1 MIETKKIWRP
11 NNVKDAWEIQT
22 NLKPSEYCYVSGG
35 TWLRTQ
41 WEADLKEMPSNLI
54 SLEQI
59 HEMKEVKEI
68 LFLGKREI
76 VIGSQVNLAACIKN
90 PLLIKCLSPLVKA
103 CRNIAAPS
111 IRNVATIGG
120 NIYTAAGDTIPAF
133 LIHNAKMR
141 WFNGKEMETELMEE
155 WLIGLQANEMKR
167 DQRILVDISVEIDER
182 SNEDF
187 SFFQKVG
194 RRETFTASLV
204 TVAGKGKISSEGTFQ
219 EVSLAAGG
227 GPIPFRL
234 PHTESE
240 LQNTEGSEDLFKT
253 IFPVITKE
261 FNATS
266 DPFASSD
273 YKKTTVAN
281 LIISELFEQWDGNGG
296 VSIVAGS

>member
-1 MIETKKIWRP
+1 MIEPKKIWRP

-22 NLKPSEYCYVSGG
+22 NLKPSEYCFVSGG

-59 HEMKEVKEI
+59 HEMKEVKES
-68 LFLGKREI
+68 LSFGRREI
-76 VIGSQVNLAACIKN
+76 SVGSQVTLANCIKH
-90 PLLIKCLSPLVKA
+90 PLLSEYLSPLVEA
-103 CRNIAAPS
+103 CRQIAAPS

-120 NIYTAAGDTIPAF
+120 NIYTASGDTIPAF
-133 LIHNAKMR
+133 LIHNARMH
-141 WFNGKEMETELMEE
+141 WFNGKQMETELMEE
-155 WLIGLQANEMKR
+155 WLIGLQANEWRR
-167 DQRILVDISVEIDER
+167 DQRILIDISVEIDER
-182 SNEDF
+182 SNDDF

-204 TVAGKGKISSEGTFQ
+204 TVAGKGKINKEGTFQ

-227 GPIPFRL
+227 GPIPLRL
-234 PHTESE
+234 SHTESE
-240 LQNTEGSEDLFKT
+240 LQNTEGSEDLFET
-253 IFPVITKE
+253 IFPMITKE

-266 DPFASSD
+266 DPFATSN

-296 VSIVAGS
+296 VSNVAGS